1 MRKCHYECLY
11 FSSYSS
17 KAVHFH
23 PAHMI
28 LQSVHRVI
36 EIIWYIYPY
45 LPPKSSKFVFPGI
58 QILISQYFP
67 PSRKLPTLQET
78 SNLKKIMLTSN
89 TSVSGTGIGEDDF
102 LAGKFFRSPSSSPVS
117 LTVKSSVGSI
127 NTYESSLDARLEM
140 EHKGK
145 FNTVTIE

>member
-17 KAVHFH
+17 KAVLFY

-36 EIIWYIYPY
+36 QLIWYLYPY
-45 LPPKSSKFVFPGI
+45 LPPKSSKFLFPGI

-67 PSRKLPTLQET
+67 VFPSISRYFPYTLISREIA
-78 SNLKKIMLTSN
+78 NPALEL
-89 TSVSGTGIGEDDF
+89 
-102 LAGKFFRSPSSSPVS
+102 S
-117 LTVKSSVGSI
+117 L
-127 NTYESSLDARLEM
+127 NQ
-140 EHKGK
+140 
-145 FNTVTIE
+145 